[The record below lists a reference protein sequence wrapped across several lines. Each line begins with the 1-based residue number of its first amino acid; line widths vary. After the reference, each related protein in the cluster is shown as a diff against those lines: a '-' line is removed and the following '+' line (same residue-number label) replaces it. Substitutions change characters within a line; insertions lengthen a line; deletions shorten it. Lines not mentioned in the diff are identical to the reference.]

1 MPCAW
6 SAGCLRHV
14 NMDRE
19 EEKRMMSKATHK
31 QIRQQNWKIMKR
43 RWQMYLFLVIPLI
56 WLIIFK
62 YVPMAGVQIAFR
74 NYKIKYGIW
83 DSPWVGLKNFKK
95 FFQSYQF
102 ERVLWN
108 TIKISIYS
116 LAANFPLPIILALC
130 LNALLNMKYKK
141 FAQTLL
147 YIPHFISTVVMVGMI
162 LQIFNIRV
170 GLYGNI
176 ARLITGSTPTDIL
189 GSATTFPHLYV
200 WSGVWQGMGWGSIIY
215 IAALSNVDPALHE
228 AAQIDGASRFQ
239 RCIHIDFPTIL
250 PTATILLIMNM
261 GSVMGVGFEKV
272 YLMQNP
278 LNLRSSEVIST
289 YVYKVSMA
297 AGGGNDFSYG
307 TAIGLFNSVV
317 NLMLLIIVNAISRK
331 VGETSLW

>member
-1 MPCAW
+1 MKT
-6 SAGCLRHV
+6 SAQPAV
-14 NMDRE
+14 
-19 EEKRMMSKATHK
+19 KRNALPGKY
-31 QIRQQNWKIMKR
+31 NG
-43 RWQMYLFLVIPLI
+43 FLGQFKLYYKHGALTLMLLPVIVYF
-56 WLIIFK
+56 IIFK
-62 YVPMAGVQIAFR
+62 YIPMSGLAMAFKDFQIA
-74 NYKIKYGIW
+74 KGIW